1 MNELKKYET
10 YEITLSKY
18 DRYIK
23 TVINKYYNIENIL
36 IEDLYQEA
44 AIALYKAY
52 INYNED
58 NASTFHSY
66 AVTCIVNALYTYVN
80 NNSSTIKR
88 PIKLIKEHI
97 NINFISTSTPLGD
110 DTNTNIEDTIEDY
123 VEDNSID
130 DQETAQRA
138 AVMNHLSNLKV
149 SYQNIIKMRLI
160 EEMTFE
166 EIAEALNTSRQNVR
180 ERYQLAL
187 NKLKMFYFN
196 NNN

>member
-23 TVINKYYNIENIL
+23 TVINKYYNIQNIL

-44 AIALYKAY
+44 AIALYNAY

-58 NASTFHSY
+58 NGSTFHSY
-66 AVTCIVNALYTYVN
+66 AITCIVNALYTYVN
-80 NNSSTIKR
+80 NNSSTIKK
-88 PIKLIKEHI
+88 PVKLIKQHI
-97 NINFISTSTPLGD
+97 NINFISTSTPLGNN
-110 DTNTNIEDTIEDY
+110 TNTTIGDTIEYY

-138 AVMNHLSNLKV
+138 AVINHLSNLKV

-180 ERYQLAL
+180 QQYQLAL

-196 NNN
+196 NN